1 MYQTEQLSLSL
12 RKGKATEMEIKSVV
26 AMGWNRGRSLFM
38 NGHKGAF
45 WSNVKLFFDI
55 NPFIKT
61 QKYNKKMLTL
71 MYENYTEM
79 KLIVTQTS
87 LLMGNQIKL
96 L

>member
-61 QKYNKKMLTL
+61 QKYNKKC
-71 MYENYTEM
+71 
-79 KLIVTQTS
+79 
-87 LLMGNQIKL
+87 
-96 L
+96 